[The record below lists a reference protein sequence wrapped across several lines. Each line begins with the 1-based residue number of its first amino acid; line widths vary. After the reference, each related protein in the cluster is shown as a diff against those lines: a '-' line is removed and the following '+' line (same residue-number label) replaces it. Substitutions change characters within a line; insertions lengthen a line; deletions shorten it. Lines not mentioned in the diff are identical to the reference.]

1 MLSCCYLQK
10 SEWKEVDHTMLLY
23 PTKVTILDLPAE
35 SSLCSITVSVWS
47 PPPKLYVEQGQGH
60 EEESG
65 QSIRQS
71 GNKSLFVLI
80 IKYYDDYNT
89 VKLFMLKLFL

>member
-10 SEWKEVDHTMLLY
+10 SEWKEVDQTMLLY
-23 PTKVTILDLPAE
+23 PTTVTILDLPAE

-71 GNKSLFVLI
+71 GIKSLFVFF